1 MIFHLKK
8 MAFPAFAAIIILS
21 SCTEPKT
28 TPEEQAE
35 ISKMDSTATAAKEA
49 REKLEN
55 QTQKVEA
62 SLEKLDQQEAAK

>member
-8 MAFPAFAAIIILS
+8 MAFPAFAAIVFLT
-21 SCTEPKT
+21 SCTESKT
-28 TPEEQAE
+28 TTEEQAE

-55 QTQKVEA
+55 QTQKVEE